1 MHNDNQDNEEAGGT
15 MGWSAFI
22 AGGLLG
28 AGIALLL
35 APQRGTEL
43 RSKLRD
49 YADHAKDEL
58 MEHGREVWDTAGK
71 RGKED
76 YQKSEEVVRETR
88 RSKGNMPN
96 RDSRRGG
103 QSIKEFA

>member
-1 MHNDNQDNEEAGGT
+1 MYNDNQYNEEAGGT
-15 MGWSAFI
+15 RGWSAFI
-22 AGGLLG
+22 AGGLIG
-28 AGIALLL
+28 SGIALLL

-71 RGKED
+71 RGKEY
-76 YQKSEEVVRETR
+76 YQKGEEVVREAG
-88 RSKGNMPN
+88 RSKGNMPD
-96 RDSRRGG
+96 RASRRAG

>member
-1 MHNDNQDNEEAGGT
+1 MYNENQYDKDPRDA

-22 AGGLLG
+22 AGGLIG
-28 AGIALLL
+28 AGIALLV

-49 YADHAKDEL
+49 YADRAKDDL
-58 MEHGREVWDTAGK
+58 IKQGREVWDTAVK
-71 RGKED
+71 RGKEYHD
-76 YQKSEEVVRETR
+76 KGEEGIRDAG
-88 RSKGNMPN
+88 RSQRNLPN
-96 RDSRRGG
+96 RDRRRAG